1 MLENFKT
8 NYFYSTQ
15 GFRILYHTNFKS
27 SDLLNDDRVLV
38 FNYGLVC
45 SNSHWEKQIP
55 FFHAL
60 GYKILLHDYRFHFSS
75 SSSDSIDDCNFK
87 GIINDLHDLMN
98 ELKISNSIMIG
109 HSMGVNITLEYAY
122 RYPERVDS
130 MILISGTVL
139 PPQDIMFDT
148 NTMELIT
155 PYIEWFSNTYPKI
168 HEKLWTTS
176 YLNPV
181 IRFMVRKGGFNME
194 KVPDEFIQIYMK
206 RIGELSPD
214 IFLKL
219 LNEMK
224 EHDIAGRLSAIKV
237 KALVIGGDKDQV
249 IPNYLQDILIDRL
262 ENSELYIVKDG
273 SHVPQADFPES
284 INQRIFQFIEK

>member
-1 MLENFKT
+1 MLENFNN
-8 NYFYSTQ
+8 NYFYSEE
-15 GFRILYHTNFKS
+15 GFRILYHTNFLPSEIK
-27 SDLLNDDRVLV
+27 DDDTVVV

-45 SNSHWEKQIP
+45 SNGHWEKQIP
-55 FFHAL
+55 FFESL

-75 SSSDSIDDCNFK
+75 SSSENIADCNFK
-87 GIINDLHDLMN
+87 GIVSDLSGLIN
-98 ELKISNSIMIG
+98 ELKIKKTIMIG
-109 HSMGVNITLEYAY
+109 HSMGVNVTLEFAHQF
-122 RYPERVDS
+122 PDLVDS
-130 MILISGTVL
+130 MVLISGTVL

-155 PYIEWFSNTYPKI
+155 PYIEWFSTTYPKV

-176 YLNPV
+176 YLNPLV
-181 IRFMVRKGGFNME
+181 RFLVRRGGFNMD

-224 EHDIAGRLSAIKV
+224 EHDIAGRLSAIKT
-237 KALVIGGDKDQV
+237 KTLVIGGDKDQV
-249 IPNYLQDILIDRL
+249 IPNYLQDILISRL
-262 ENSELYIVKDG
+262 DNSELYIVKDG

-284 INQRIFQFIEK
+284 INQRIYKFIN